1 MNAPR
6 SLNMFDKH
14 SLWLPI
20 LCVCSLT
27 TVTASPAAAVAQD
40 QAIVDAI
47 AGVLAVE
54 DARAFDAELLSTA
67 ALHPEPMVRRR
78 AALAIGRIGDPNGTT
93 MLLELLED
101 PAAVVQQDAAF
112 ALGILGDRSA
122 AATLRE
128 MVLGTSPSD
137 QGPTHVEAVTAIA
150 RIEGGDASDFFE
162 ELLVRWVG
170 RAVAG
175 DELPATVVQVLREAW
190 RLGEDAP
197 AERLAQYAEAPGR
210 SARIASLYSLMR
222 LKAAAG
228 ANAFVRALDDDN
240 RHVRAIAVRA
250 LTAEYADSAGLD
262 RGGTAGR
269 ILTLVEDDDPH
280 VRINALRTLGSY
292 ENPVLFASVANGL
305 SDSDPN
311 GRVQALVALGQIGGS
326 EAEALLTANVDRG
339 SFAERRQA
347 LLSLARVAHD
357 VALVRCAG
365 WIISDEWLMR
375 SAGIEALGIVGGDTA
390 LAWLGSLTRDEDA
403 RVVGRALTAIEQV
416 DSTTADDLAR
426 ELLLHADPVVRAIAA
441 GRIQDTPQAADVE
454 LLTEAYGLSL
464 RDGISDARTAIVR
477 ALGAFANLGAIERI
491 AVEESFL
498 SRFPTS
504 DDYLV
509 RRVASD
515 TFAAAAVQWGAVT
528 PIETGRNPEDYR
540 DIARRLVLPAEQD
553 GELPGL
559 VIQTEYGDVMITLYA
574 AEAPITVD
582 ALLQLA
588 DRHYFDGGNWHR
600 VVPNFVI
607 QDGDPRGDGWGG
619 PDFSLRDENSRR
631 RYGRGTVGMALSG
644 PDTGGSQF
652 FITHSAQPH
661 LDGTYAVVGQ
671 VDQGMDVVDRI
682 TMGDRIRTIRRR

>member
-1 MNAPR
+1 MW
-6 SLNMFDKH
+6 F
-14 SLWLPI
+14 PI

-27 TVTASPAAAVAQD
+27 TLTASPEAAVAQD

-54 DARAFDAELLSTA
+54 DARVFDSELLSTA
-67 ALHPEPMVRRR
+67 ALHPEPIVRRR

-93 MLLELLED
+93 ILLELLED

-112 ALGILGDRSA
+112 ALGLLGDRSA
-122 AATLRE
+122 VATLRE
-128 MVLGTSPSD
+128 MVLGTSPNE
-137 QGPTHVEAVTAIA
+137 QGPTHVEAVTALA
-150 RIEGGDASDFFE
+150 RIEGGDAAEFFE

-175 DELPATVVQVLREAW
+175 DELPATVIQVLREAW
-190 RLGEDAP
+190 RLGDAAP
-197 AERLAQYAEAPGR
+197 ADRLAQYAEAPGR
-210 SARIASLYSLMR
+210 SARISALYSLMR
-222 LKAAAG
+222 LNASAG
-228 ANAFVRALDDDN
+228 ANAFVRALDDEN
-240 RHVRAIAVRA
+240 RHIRAISVRA
-250 LTAEYADSAGLD
+250 LTAMYADSAGLD

-280 VRINALRTLGSY
+280 VRINALRSLGSY
-292 ENPVLFASVANGL
+292 EEPVLFAAIANGL

-311 GRVQALVALGQIGGS
+311 GRVQALEALGQIGGAD
-326 EAEALLTANVDRG
+326 AENLLTASVDRG

-347 LLSLARVAHD
+347 LLSLARVARD

-365 WIISDEWLMR
+365 WIIGDEWLMR
-375 SAGIEALGIVGGDTA
+375 STGIDALGVVSGDTA
-390 LAWLGSLTRDEDA
+390 LAWLENLTGDADA
-403 RVVGRALTAIEQV
+403 RIVGRAFSAIERI
-416 DSTTADDLAR
+416 DSATAEYHAR
-426 ELLLHADPVVRAIAA
+426 ELVLHADPVVRAIAA
-441 GRIQDTPQAADVE
+441 DRIQRFPQSSDAN
-454 LLTEAYGLSL
+454 LLIDAYALSE
-464 RDGISDARTAIVR
+464 RDGIGEARIAIVR
-477 ALGAFANLGAIERI
+477 ALGAVANLGDLERATIE
-491 AVEESFL
+491 ENLL
-498 SRFPTS
+498 SRYPTS
-504 DDYLV
+504 EDYLV
-509 RRVASD
+509 RREAINTLPGV
-515 TFAAAAVQWGAVT
+515 AVQWGADT

-559 VIQTEYGDVMITLYA
+559 VIQTEHGDVMITLYA

-600 VVPNFVI
+600 VVPNFVV

-682 TMGDRIRTIRRR
+682 TLGDRIRTIRRR